1 MVLEDAYSFS
11 YLFDPVTQDY
21 FPGLIVR
28 VLKPGSPDSGVDLNV
43 HFDSGASRSLLNGE
57 IVVPALG
64 LDLFSG
70 PTQRY
75 NPVTGSGLEGRL
87 HKVEIFHPDL
97 GSFVLDVGISTV
109 PIRRN
114 ILGRDFFD
122 LVQIGFREH
131 HQTLFITPEP

>member
-1 MVLEDAYSFS
+1 
-11 YLFDPVTQDY
+11 
-21 FPGLIVR
+21 
-28 VLKPGSPDSGVDLNV
+28 LNV